1 MNKLIMVIVTVAAF
15 AAQAEACTHGG
26 MRGIFYRC
34 CGREVFINV
43 CTTGGTTPC
52 QEFSY
57 QINCGCSYIGSASA
71 TCLSSAAAEDKSGRV
86 DTLLAEALTSAPQK
100 ASQCSPRL
108 LEVWV
113 HSKGLDHQQ

>member
-1 MNKLIMVIVTVAAF
+1 
-15 AAQAEACTHGG
+15 

-86 DTLLAEALTSAPQK
+86 DTLLAEVTDIQA
-100 ASQCSPRL
+100 
-108 LEVWV
+108 
-113 HSKGLDHQQ
+113 SKGLSMQPLDYSRPVCIQKAWIISNYVARGSAFLWSS